1 MFQIL
6 DTKHS
11 TNRNSTFLI
20 ADVSQLAITC
30 SNSRHTY
37 LNIHNSTESGQM
49 IQCCP
54 IERDSHPQCFPILV
68 PPDDPFYSN
77 WEESCLNF
85 VRTAVCPRCRLGP
98 REQMN
103 QITSFVDGSQVY
115 GSAANETAAL
125 WTKSGPAGRMHVS
138 LDDAGREL
146 LPHSADPS
154 NDQCSDIEKR
164 QFCYRAG
171 DRRVNQHPAL
181 TSVHV
186 MWLRQ
191 HNRVVNALKM
201 INPHWNGDRLYQEA
215 K

>member
-1 MFQIL
+1 
-6 DTKHS
+6 
-11 TNRNSTFLI
+11 
-20 ADVSQLAITC
+20 
-30 SNSRHTY
+30 
-37 LNIHNSTESGQM
+37 M

-85 VRTAVCPRCRLGP
+85 VRTAICPRCRLGP

-138 LDDAGREL
+138 FDDAGREL
-146 LPHSADPS
+146 LPHSADPN
-154 NDQCSDIEKR
+154 NDQCSDVEKG

-181 TSVHV
+181 TAVHTI
-186 MWLRQ
+186 WLRQ
-191 HNRVVNALKM
+191 HNRIVNGLKM

>member
-1 MFQIL
+1 
-6 DTKHS
+6 
-11 TNRNSTFLI
+11 
-20 ADVSQLAITC
+20 
-30 SNSRHTY
+30 
-37 LNIHNSTESGQM
+37 M

-138 LDDAGREL
+138 LDDSGREL
-146 LPHSADPS
+146 LPHSADPT
-154 NDQCSDIEKR
+154 NDQCSDVEKR

>member
-1 MFQIL
+1 
-6 DTKHS
+6 
-11 TNRNSTFLI
+11 
-20 ADVSQLAITC
+20 
-30 SNSRHTY
+30 
-37 LNIHNSTESGQM
+37 M

-146 LPHSADPS
+146 LPHSADPG
-154 NDQCSDIEKR
+154 NDQCSDLEKR
-164 QFCYRAG
+164 QLCYRAG

-181 TSVHV
+181 TAVHV

-191 HNRVVNALKM
+191 HNRIVNALKM
-201 INPHWNGDRLYQEA
+201 TNPHWNGDRLYQEA